1 MRWGGRMRDG
11 EEVECEMGRKNEG
24 WEEVECEMGRR

>member
-24 WEEVECEMGRR
+24 WGGGRM